1 MGKTGKHKTRDL
13 GLMENKRF
21 AIDIGVNLSGQLINA
36 SLSML
41 AIIGALFIFIIDKR
55 ETSILFY
62 VLMAISFLS
71 FVVSIF
77 LGGKGIN
84 KIREKSFNDKLEL
97 KCSKNFFNYQ
107 AFLCIIG
114 ILTCLSSFIFTKKS
128 DADLN
133 QIKVLNENLEK
144 IIENNYSQRNEIK
157 LLENKIKTIELK
169 FDSIIET
176 KTIKTLPN
184 SSYK

>member
-1 MGKTGKHKTRDL
+1 MGKTRKHKIRDL

-55 ETSILFY
+55 EISMFFY
-62 VLMAISFLS
+62 ILMAISFLS
-71 FVVSIF
+71 FVISIF

-84 KIREKSFNDKLEL
+84 KIREKSFKDKLDL
-97 KCSKNFFNYQ
+97 KCSKDFFNYQ
-107 AFLCIIG
+107 AILCIIG
-114 ILTCLSSFIFTKKS
+114 ILTCLLSFLFTQKN
-128 DADLN
+128 DAELN

-144 IIENNYSQRNEIK
+144 IIESNSIQNSEIK
-157 LLENKIKTIELK
+157 LLENKIKYIEQK
-169 FDSIIET
+169 FDSLIET
-176 KTIKTLPN
+176 KPKKTVPN
-184 SSYK
+184 IGYK